1 MLLTK
6 VLKTLYALDDI
17 YLYIFK
23 INWSA
28 GLIIVKAQG
37 QLTSLWKLSGP
48 VHPLIFSTWGYYDA
62 SFCGTSIPFSVSLNI
77 YFFVRYSAIF
87 LKLYMEAFMTP
98 VLGPFMSLTFLFSN
112 GILSFWRIGHGLY
125 LCGTL
130 LPQLDK
136 KKKKTLH
143 EVWRGQLWQ
152 TIHPSFT
159 DKWRCPSP
167 IYHKIPRN
175 RGKRLCLI
183 FWMIVAVFFFFI
195 ILEGFFGDG
204 VRCFLA
210 HKWAYTLMLSLCACV
225 CVC

>member
-6 VLKTLYALDDI
+6 VLKTLHALDDI

-28 GLIIVKAQG
+28 GLIIVEAQG

-77 YFFVRYSAIF
+77 YFFVRYSTIF

-112 GILSFWRIGHGLY
+112 GILSFWRIGRGLY

-130 LPQLDK
+130 LPS
-136 KKKKTLH
+136 T
-143 EVWRGQLWQ
+143 WQ
-152 TIHPSFT
+152 KNSAWSMKGAVVANHSPKFHWQMKVSFT
-159 DKWRCPSP
+159 NLPQNSKKSKKEILSHFLNDC
-167 IYHKIPRN
+167 
-175 RGKRLCLI
+175 CC
-183 FWMIVAVFFFFI
+183 FCI

>member
-28 GLIIVKAQG
+28 SLIIVEAQG

-62 SFCGTSIPFSVSLNI
+62 SFCSTSIPFSVSLNI

-112 GILSFWRIGHGLY
+112 RILSFWRIGHGLY

-130 LPQLDK
+130 LPSTWQK
-136 KKKKTLH
+136 KKKEKKNPAWSMEGAVVVNH
-143 EVWRGQLWQ
+143 SPKFHWQ
-152 TIHPSFT
+152 MKVSFT
-159 DKWRCPSP
+159 N
-167 IYHKIPRN
+167 HKIPRN
-175 RGKRLCLI
+175 RGKRLCFI
-183 FWMIVAVFFFFI
+183 FWMIVAVFV
-195 ILEGFFGDG
+195 L
-204 VRCFLA
+204 FLKA
-210 HKWAYTLMLSLCACV
+210 T
-225 CVC
+225 

>member
-28 GLIIVKAQG
+28 SLIIVEAQG

-62 SFCGTSIPFSVSLNI
+62 SFCSTSIPFSVSLNI

-130 LPQLDK
+130 LPPTWQKKRK
-136 KKKKTLH
+136 KKPCMKYGGGSCGKPFTQVSLTNEGVLHQPQNSKKSKEEIVFYFLNDCCCFC
-143 EVWRGQLWQ
+143 
-152 TIHPSFT
+152 I
-159 DKWRCPSP
+159 
-167 IYHKIPRN
+167 
-175 RGKRLCLI
+175 I
-183 FWMIVAVFFFFI
+183 FESY
-195 ILEGFFGDG
+195 LGDG

-210 HKWAYTLMLSLCACV
+210 HKWA
-225 CVC
+225 

>member
-6 VLKTLYALDDI
+6 VLKTLYALYDI

-130 LPQLDK
+130 LPSTWQK
-136 KKKKTLH
+136 KNSAWSMERAVVANHSPKFH
-143 EVWRGQLWQ
+143 WQ
-152 TIHPSFT
+152 MKVSFT
-159 DKWRCPSP
+159 NLPQNSKKSR
-167 IYHKIPRN
+167 KE
-175 RGKRLCLI
+175 
-183 FWMIVAVFFFFI
+183 IVSHFLNDCCRFFFFF
-195 ILEGFFGDG
+195 ILEGFFRDG